1 MTIAIDATETIHATP
16 AAVWAALTDW
26 PGMTRWMPSAENM
39 HGPTPPTEGGTLTF
53 TARGTERT
61 SSITALEP
69 GKRITLTSVQGP
81 VTAHYRYT
89 IAPDGAATKVGLVAD
104 ILVRGPLK
112 LLAPTIRKSI
122 AKEDGAQLAAL
133 KRVVES

>member
-1 MTIAIDATETIHATP
+1 MTLAIDATETIHATP
-16 AAVWAALTDW
+16 DAVWAALTDW
-26 PGMTRWMPSAENM
+26 GGMTRWLPSAENM
-39 HGPTPPTEGGTLTF
+39 RGPTPPSNGGTLTF

-61 SSITALEP
+61 STITALDP
-69 GKRITLTSVQGP
+69 GKAITLTSVQGP

-89 IAPDGAATKVGLVAD
+89 VAPDGAGTKVGLVAD
-104 ILVRGPLK
+104 IVVRGLLK

-122 AKEDGAQLAAL
+122 AKEDGEQLAAL